1 MQKEDWILFLVFLI
15 GGLLLIALFFVFL
28 GDKMFNKKETPSD
41 TLKIPNAQELLEL
54 LKDKTN
60 DLKKLEQY
68 SKLAFAHYQQYMQE
82 IENFDLEFIAILT
95 SHKSVSAKLIL
106 EVERHFKQLNPTR
119 KELLE
124 KALGM
129 GLKHR

>member
-28 GDKMFNKKETPSD
+28 GDKFNKKETTSD
-41 TLKIPNAQELLEL
+41 TLKIPNAQEILEL
-54 LKDKTN
+54 LKDKKN
-60 DLKKLEQY
+60 DLKQLEQY

-82 IENFDLEFIAILT
+82 IESFDLEFITILT
-95 SHKSVSAKLIL
+95 SHKGVSAKLIL
-106 EVERHFKQLNPTR
+106 EVERHFKQLNPAR

>member
-1 MQKEDWILFLVFLI
+1 MQKGDWILFLVFLI

-28 GDKMFNKKETPSD
+28 GDKMFHKKQTTPD
-41 TLKIPNAQELLEL
+41 FKIPNAKEILEL
-54 LKDKTN
+54 LKDKQN

-68 SKLAFAHYQQYMQE
+68 SNLAFAHYRQYMQE

-95 SHKSVSAKLIL
+95 SHKGVSAKLIL
-106 EVERHFKQLNPTR
+106 EAEKHFKQLNPAR

-124 KALGM
+124 KALNV
-129 GLKHR
+129 GLKRR